1 MAPNSC
7 APTLPPLLPAYSVSA
22 AAWPMGNSSSS
33 SSMKRRR
40 SSPHATRPSNTPAS
54 AMRIICVSETSPA
67 PSIQMPGMV
76 KAKPPAT
83 MAPADMMVW
92 VTFASFSE
100 RDFSARRK
108 NSEIRAAK
116 TIGQGRAPIFRAV
129 YRDAAVITTQPMHPM
144 MMLRRVSCP
153 LVLSIFLFSFFPY
166 IRFPFWEV
174 GLRRVV
180 YNRRIRL
187 AA

>member
-1 MAPNSC
+1 
-7 APTLPPLLPAYSVSA
+7 
-22 AAWPMGNSSSS
+22 MGNSNSS

-40 SSPHATRPSNTPAS
+40 SSPHATRPSSTPAS

-76 KAKPPAT
+76 KARPPAT
-83 MAPADMMVW
+83 IAPADIMVW

-108 NSEIRAAK
+108 NSEMRAAK

-153 LVLSIFLFSFFPY
+153 LVLSIFLFPSFR
-166 IRFPFWEV
+166 ISASPF
-174 GLRRVV
+174 GKSG
-180 YNRRIRL
+180 Y